1 MSNVDVLEPLVVDA
15 RRLCENQNINDQFTI
30 LVAEKE
36 ELWCKVGLI
45 LSNLN
50 TDLEMDRGL
59 VLNFGLRKQGKFWN
73 TKREIDK
80 SHQNICKSSGQGKDW
95 PPSVTCESLDSR
107 EFSRFFF
114 KFHFSISSHFYFT
127 FISRKERRRKKFH
140 PFSRKKSEIWHQNS

>member
-30 LVAEKE
+30 LVAEEE

-59 VLNFGLRKQGKFWN
+59 VLNFGLRKQGKF
-73 TKREIDK
+73 
-80 SHQNICKSSGQGKDW
+80 
-95 PPSVTCESLDSR
+95 
-107 EFSRFFF
+107 
-114 KFHFSISSHFYFT
+114 
-127 FISRKERRRKKFH
+127 
-140 PFSRKKSEIWHQNS
+140 